1 MRKVQWGQIYLKVVS
16 EFEYRSNF
24 LGLDSNLDNLTN
36 QSFEIP
42 SKSDISNIFCE
53 IVIGLQ
59 KISLKTYLYC
69 NCIVHTGG
77 TFIYSLIGKT

>member
-53 IVIGLQ
+53 IVKAWKFNYDFKLGSEQIVEENCCVVGL
-59 KISLKTYLYC
+59 KVS
-69 NCIVHTGG
+69 
-77 TFIYSLIGKT
+77 